1 MMKIIQLKNFVT
13 IYAVVFL
20 LPLFKSLS
28 IYVMIISFLEIYKR
42 KIFPKKI
49 EWRFIFLKN

>member
-28 IYVMIISFLEIYKR
+28 IYVMVISFLEIYKR